1 MYDREKSDPA
11 IVAVK
16 LTNKAGQPAAESVEP
31 RAGAEGNVSLAKH
44 GPGAVP
50 GNRVTGAEAH
60 TARRENIAKRRHAP
74 EVGAVCPN
82 WARTDLC
89 GGREV
94 TRVPTA
100 NQGHSATC
108 RTVRAMSAVASNSRH
123 WMRRSHPVICQ
134 HAPWWIFRVRGS
146 VTPLAGIDESGS
158 PGGLSLDDRGKSYLA
173 SRRRSYAAALS
184 KCRSSRGDFPVHL
197 RQA

>member
-31 RAGAEGNVSLAKH
+31 RAGAEGNVSSAKH

-100 NQGHSATC
+100 NQGHS
-108 RTVRAMSAVASNSRH
+108 
-123 WMRRSHPVICQ
+123 
-134 HAPWWIFRVRGS
+134 
-146 VTPLAGIDESGS
+146 L
-158 PGGLSLDDRGKSYLA
+158 
-173 SRRRSYAAALS
+173 
-184 KCRSSRGDFPVHL
+184 PVHSPPASYQV
-197 RQA
+197 RNSPKSARRNEAAKRHTSGAPSSETCPS

>member
-1 MYDREKSDPA
+1 M
-11 IVAVK
+11 VARQEASSTGISCEADEQSRATGSGVGGAK
-16 LTNKAGQPAAESVEP
+16 GGGRGECES
-31 RAGAEGNVSLAKH
+31 AKH

-60 TARRENIAKRRHAP
+60 TARCENIAKRRHAP

-100 NQGHSATC
+100 NDRKRLQIL
-108 RTVRAMSAVASNSRH
+108 ME
-123 WMRRSHPVICQ
+123 
-134 HAPWWIFRVRGS
+134 S
-146 VTPLAGIDESGS
+146 V
-158 PGGLSLDDRGKSYLA
+158 
-173 SRRRSYAAALS
+173 YA
-184 KCRSSRGDFPVHL
+184 
-197 RQA
+197 